1 MGGGTLPSN
10 IPETEDLAT
19 WEGPRAAMKRGN
31 NACDKLLLMEKEN
44 INDMMGLEYLADL
57 FDGDWDKMAEVAN
70 YSCDSSDG
78 DNFHSIEQAIY
89 STMQKNEETL
99 ESFHARLDAWFS
111 KLQARNLQEGIRL
124 LDARSLAAH
133 ETQYRY
139 MASKVLPNHHA
150 ETNDE
155 GACYTVDFY
164 VMDEG
169 EMRELFFAEQEQG
182 ATFRTDVEKQPGNS
196 SLVKDDG
203 ALAFKAYKVARDR
216 IVGRKMVRGS
226 RGKGHSKMRLAERKA
241 TSTCR
246 RCHQIGHWEAEC
258 PNKDKPNPA
267 AATGANAPAVP
278 CPTPPCGGGPT
289 SSGGSGPK
297 TTW

>member
-1 MGGGTLPSN
+1 M
-10 IPETEDLAT
+10 
-19 WEGPRAAMKRGN
+19 MRGN

-57 FDGDWDKMAEVAN
+57 CDSDWDRMAEVAN
-70 YSCDSSDG
+70 YSFDSSDG
-78 DNFHSIEQAIY
+78 GNFHSIEQAIY

-99 ESFHARLDAWFS
+99 ESFNARLDAWFS

-124 LDARSLAAH
+124 LDARSLTAH

-139 MASKVLPNHHA
+139 MASEGFPNYA

-169 EMRELFFAEQEQG
+169 EMRELLFAEQEMD
-182 ATFRTDVEKQPGNS
+182 AAFRADVGKQ
-196 SLVKDDG
+196 L
-203 ALAFKAYKVARDR
+203 FKVARDR
-216 IVGRKMVRGS
+216 ILGRRGVRGS
-226 RGKGHSKMRLAERKA
+226 RGKGHSKTWLAERKGA
-241 TSTCR
+241 STCR
-246 RCHQIGHWEAEC
+246 RCNQMGHREAEC
-258 PNKDKPNPA
+258 PNKAKPNPI

-278 CPTPPCGGGPT
+278 CPTPLCGGGP
-289 SSGGSGPK
+289 SSSSGSGPK
-297 TTW
+297 TTWDMSNGLRTAYVPYRD